1 MMEAVADNLEERV
14 IAIIAKRKHLDP
26 ASLTA
31 ASTFEQLGI
40 DSLDAADLLFTFEDD
55 FGIVVPDDVARSMRS
70 VGEVV
75 EGLRGLNAGTAGT
88 P

>member
-1 MMEAVADNLEERV
+1 MADNLERRV
-14 IAIIAKRKHLDP
+14 IEIIAKRKHLDP

-31 ASTFEQLGI
+31 ATTFEQLGI

-70 VGEVV
+70 VGQVV
-75 EGLRGLNAGTAGT
+75 AGLRGLDAGAAG
-88 P
+88 PS